1 MWGSFDVADA
11 EEHVAQ
17 IATDCVCDI
26 IDQTKT
32 TVLGKVRQ
40 DA

>member
-26 IDQTKT
+26 ISQTKT
-32 TVLGKVRQ
+32 TVLGKVQQ